1 MRLLLGAFLL
11 ALVALTGCGADET
24 APSPDPAA
32 ARPLD
37 QAWEHD
43 LVLPPNSYT
52 DPLAVAKRHWLAS
65 GSFDN
70 SPGTTNPTPNVPLPY
85 TIGDSRTGDV
95 TPLPSL
101 GLGPVQ
107 AIPGTRFFVAVADGK
122 VAVIDPA
129 KPAFVW
135 TKPASIGTEVV
146 DMSATRIWMGR
157 TTDDGHPI
165 CFTVAT
171 GRVVEQDAQCLAAD
185 IDPPNVIDGVSW
197 WPNPRIVE
205 VPGGGRLE
213 VPVVDAHDVETRQ
226 PLWSFG
232 DVDVR
237 VEDDTAALAYS
248 AFAGSALGLARIDY
262 AADRATLRLV
272 DVRTGDVT
280 QTLGR
285 VDAGTLVG
293 FSGKVAVFEERHP
306 DRAPRIT
313 GYVVR
318 R

>member
-1 MRLLLGAFLL
+1 MRLVLGAFLL
-11 ALVALTGCGADET
+11 ALVPLAGCGADDSE
-24 APSPDPAA
+24 PSPAA
-32 ARPLD
+32 LTARPLQ
-37 QAWEHD
+37 QAWQHD
-43 LVLPPNSYT
+43 LEVPPNSYP
-52 DPLAVAKRHWLAS
+52 DAVVVAKRHWLSS

-85 TIGDSRTGDV
+85 TIGDSRTGE
-95 TPLPSL
+95 TTRLPSL

-107 AIPGTRFFVAVADGK
+107 AIPGTRFFVAVADGR

-146 DMSATRIWMGR
+146 DVSATRIWMGR

-165 CFTVAT
+165 CFTVGT
-171 GRVVEQDAQCLAAD
+171 GEVVEQDAQCLAAD

-197 WPNPRIVE
+197 WPNPQIVE
-205 VPGGGRLE
+205 VAGNRLE
-213 VPVVDAHDVETRQ
+213 VPTVQAHDVRTKE
-226 PLWSFG
+226 PLWSYG
-232 DVDVR
+232 DVAVR
-237 VEDDTAALAYS
+237 VEGDVPTIRYA
-248 AFAGSALGLARIDY
+248 AFAGSSLGLVRADY
-262 AADRATLRLV
+262 AGERATLRLV
-272 DVRTGDVT
+272 DVRTGDVRA
-280 QTLGR
+280 TLGR

-293 FSGKVAVFEERHP
+293 FSGKVAVFEERLP
-306 DRAPRIT
+306 DRAPRVT